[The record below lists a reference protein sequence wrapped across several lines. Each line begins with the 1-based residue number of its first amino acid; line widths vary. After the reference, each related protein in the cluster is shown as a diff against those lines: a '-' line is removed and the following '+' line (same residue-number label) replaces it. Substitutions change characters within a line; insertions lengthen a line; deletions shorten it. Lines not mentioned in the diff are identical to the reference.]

1 MFPEGPAAL
10 VNRAVQ
16 EAGESH
22 RAPAV
27 LFFTAACGA
36 AQSTLQRLAAQ
47 EQAPFEVISLL
58 DPSCTSKVAAAH
70 ARFSERHSGWLL
82 LSDAEL
88 LERQLPKHPQ
98 LMTRADGSPVVGELA
113 AGPGIEQLAGQR
125 QVSQSIEANWEAI
138 SVTSRSFNGTA
149 KTDPEGTCD
158 WIMGPTLHQQWDH
171 PGRRALF
178 DWLMKVM
185 WSWNLVSGGFAL
197 GAKKPDGSLGAVVLV
212 TPYPKGIPGDI
223 TDAWEALRAMWHVG
237 MPSRETKQLGDY
249 RGIQARV
256 VIAIFAIQEV
266 KKRHCSGPHAHVKV
280 MAVDPHAQGLGL
292 CGKLM
297 RAVSAWADDLQLP
310 LWLETSGARNVAIYE
325 RFGYKTR
332 EHYALNYKNDVHEDE
347 FGMMRMKRLRSLM
360 DLARAAKLRK
370 NGAPPVLLAAQLRDS
385 DSSSGWAHLLEAEP
399 VRAFLSWP
407 VGLQANFRALKEEM
421 SCELEGWQ
429 RDFCVLH
436 AL

>member
-27 LFFTAACGA
+27 LFFTEAASGA
-36 AQSTLQRLAAQ
+36 AQSLQRLAAQ

-98 LMTRADGSPVVGELA
+98 LM
-113 AGPGIEQLAGQR
+113 
-125 QVSQSIEANWEAI
+125 
-138 SVTSRSFNGTA
+138 
-149 KTDPEGTCD
+149 
-158 WIMGPTLHQQWDH
+158 
-171 PGRRALF
+171 
-178 DWLMKVM
+178 
-185 WSWNLVSGGFAL
+185 
-197 GAKKPDGSLGAVVLV
+197 
-212 TPYPKGIPGDI
+212 
-223 TDAWEALRAMWHVG
+223 
-237 MPSRETKQLGDY
+237 
-249 RGIQARV
+249 
-256 VIAIFAIQEV
+256 
-266 KKRHCSGPHAHVKV
+266 
-280 MAVDPHAQGLGL
+280 
-292 CGKLM
+292 
-297 RAVSAWADDLQLP
+297 
-310 LWLETSGARNVAIYE
+310 
-325 RFGYKTR
+325 
-332 EHYALNYKNDVHEDE
+332 
-347 FGMMRMKRLRSLM
+347 KRLRSLM

-370 NGAPPVLLAAQLRDS
+370 NGAPPVLLAAQLRADS
-385 DSSSGWAHLLEAEP
+385 DSSFGWAHLLEAEP

-436 AL
+436 ALRSAGGGQGDWTWHPEEPSPTSADLLGSWPANWAQLLPALPSLSHASGEVPDAELREAMLQVLQQVPHAQDELYGLCADSD